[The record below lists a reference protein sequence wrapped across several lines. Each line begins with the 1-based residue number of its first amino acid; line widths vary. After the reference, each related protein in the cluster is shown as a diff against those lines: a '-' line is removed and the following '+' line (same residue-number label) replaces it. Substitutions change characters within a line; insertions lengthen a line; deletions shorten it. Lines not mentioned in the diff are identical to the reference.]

1 MSTAN
6 TSEIDVERTYDLPP
20 QQEQDEES
28 GCGLCCCS
36 GRDDKEDDKDAI
48 RGLIGT
54 RWSTFLMILLWL
66 AGIVLSSINL
76 GWTKVINVEENI
88 VVHL

>member
-1 MSTAN
+1 MSAAN
-6 TSEIDVERTYDLPP
+6 TSEIDVERTYDLPS

-36 GRDDKEDDKDAI
+36 GDDKEDDKDAI

-66 AGIVLSSINL
+66 AGILLSSINL
-76 GWTKVINVEENI
+76 GWTKVINV